1 MASSLRALR
10 PAAATFARAS
20 AAVRPATSVA
30 SRYIIAF
37 SRSASNDSTD
47 SQQKRDLDVGE
58 LQGAT
63 FKIEPLRRVG
73 EDPATMRARLLYQ
86 SRKRGTLESDL
97 ILSTFAQS
105 HLQSMTPEQLKQYDL
120 FLDENDWDIYY
131 WATQEPP
138 LPGQENQ
145 HLQNSEALSEK
156 EQLPPNPR
164 SGEWAQTIGTFK
176 PAYRPVPAR
185 WKGSEILELLRQHV
199 KDKGMGRKGGMAF
212 MPRLEEYK

>member
-10 PAAATFARAS
+10 PTAAAFARA
-20 AAVRPATSVA
+20 AAVRPAPVA
-30 SRYIIAF
+30 SRYVIAF

-47 SQQKRDLDVGE
+47 NQQKRDLDVGE
-58 LQGAT
+58 LDGAT

-97 ILSTFAQS
+97 ILSTFAAS
-105 HLQSMTPEQLKQYDL
+105 HLGSMTPEQLKQYDL

-145 HLQNSEALSEK
+145 HLQPEK
-156 EQLPPNPR
+156 EQLPANPR
-164 SGEWAQTIGTFK
+164 AGEWAQTIGTFK

-185 WKGSEILELLRQHV
+185 WKGSEILELLRAHV
-199 KDKGMGRKGGMAF
+199 KERGMGSKGGMAF